1 MVINDDLLSIV
12 VMRDIVNTTNCN
24 LMDLLEEYQYLDM
37 HSYTYTEYEMHLDF
51 VNALIFGIEKTAKV
65 GIEKTAKVRQE

>member
-1 MVINDDLLSIV
+1 MVINGDLLTIE
-12 VMRDIVNTTNCN
+12 VMRDIVNTANCN

-51 VNALIFGIEKTAKV
+51 VNALIFGIER
-65 GIEKTAKVRQE
+65 TAKVRQE

>member
-1 MVINDDLLSIV
+1 MKREDEMVINDNLLSIE
-12 VMRDIVNTTNCN
+12 VMRDIVNASKCN
-24 LMDLLEEYQYLDM
+24 LMDFLEEYQYLDM

-65 GIEKTAKVRQE
+65 RQE

>member
-1 MVINDDLLSIV
+1 MVINGDLLSIE

-65 GIEKTAKVRQE
+65 RQE

>member
-1 MVINDDLLSIV
+1 MVINDSLLSIE
-12 VMRDIVNTTNCN
+12 VMRDIVNASKCN

-65 GIEKTAKVRQE
+65 RQE

>member
-1 MVINDDLLSIV
+1 MVINDELSIE
-12 VMRDIVNTTNCN
+12 VMRDIVNTSKCN

-37 HSYTYTEYEMHLDF
+37 HSYTYTEYEMYLDF

-65 GIEKTAKVRQE
+65 RQE

>member
-1 MVINDDLLSIV
+1 MVINDNLLHV
-12 VMRDIVNTTNCN
+12 EVMRDIVNTSKCN

-51 VNALIFGIEKTAKV
+51 VNALIFGIER
-65 GIEKTAKVRQE
+65 TAKVRQE

>member
-1 MVINDDLLSIV
+1 MVINGDLLSIEV
-12 VMRDIVNTTNCN
+12 VRDIVNTSNCN

-51 VNALIFGIEKTAKV
+51 VNALIFGIEKTAR
-65 GIEKTAKVRQE
+65 VRQE

>member
-1 MVINDDLLSIV
+1 MVINDNLLSIE
-12 VMRDIVNTTNCN
+12 VMREIVNTSKCN
-24 LMDLLEEYQYLDM
+24 LMDFLEEYQYPDM

-65 GIEKTAKVRQE
+65 R

>member
-1 MVINDDLLSIV
+1 MVINDDLLSIEV
-12 VMRDIVNTTNCN
+12 VRDIVNSSRYTAMNF
-24 LMDLLEEYQYLDM
+24 LEEYQYLDM

-65 GIEKTAKVRQE
+65 RQE

>member
-1 MVINDDLLSIV
+1 MVINDNLLSIE
-12 VMRDIVNTTNCN
+12 VMRDIVNITNCN

-65 GIEKTAKVRQE
+65 RQE

>member
-1 MVINDDLLSIV
+1 MVINDNLLSIE
-12 VMRDIVNTTNCN
+12 VMRDIVNASKCN

-65 GIEKTAKVRQE
+65 RQE

>member
-1 MVINDDLLSIV
+1 MVINDELSIE
-12 VMRDIVNTTNCN
+12 VMRDIVNTSNCN

-65 GIEKTAKVRQE
+65 RQE

>member
-1 MVINDDLLSIV
+1 MVINDNLLSIE

-51 VNALIFGIEKTAKV
+51 VNVLIFGIEKTAKV
-65 GIEKTAKVRQE
+65 RQE

>member
-1 MVINDDLLSIV
+1 MVINDDLLSIE
-12 VMRDIVNTTNCN
+12 VMRDIVNASKCN
-24 LMDLLEEYQYLDM
+24 LMDFLEEYQYLDM

-65 GIEKTAKVRQE
+65 HQE

>member
-1 MVINDDLLSIV
+1 MVINDNLLSIE
-12 VMRDIVNTTNCN
+12 VMRDIVNASKCN

-51 VNALIFGIEKTAKV
+51 VNALIFGIER
-65 GIEKTAKVRQE
+65 TAKVRQE

>member
-1 MVINDDLLSIV
+1 MVINDSLLSIE
-12 VMRDIVNTTNCN
+12 VMRNIVNASKCN
-24 LMDLLEEYQYLDM
+24 LMDFLEEYQYLDM

-65 GIEKTAKVRQE
+65 RQE

>member
-1 MVINDDLLSIV
+1 MVINDDLLHV
-12 VMRDIVNTTNCN
+12 EVMRDIVNTSNCN

-51 VNALIFGIEKTAKV
+51 VNALIFGIER
-65 GIEKTAKVRQE
+65 TAKVRQE

>member
-1 MVINDDLLSIV
+1 MVINDNLLSIE
-12 VMRDIVNTTNCN
+12 VMRDIVNTSKCN
-24 LMDLLEEYQYLDM
+24 LMDFLEEYQYLDM

-65 GIEKTAKVRQE
+65 RQE

>member
-1 MVINDDLLSIV
+1 MVINDELSIE
-12 VMRDIVNTTNCN
+12 VMRDIVNASNCN

-65 GIEKTAKVRQE
+65 RQE

>member
-1 MVINDDLLSIV
+1 MVINDDLLHV
-12 VMRDIVNTTNCN
+12 EVMRDIVNTANCN

-65 GIEKTAKVRQE
+65 RQE

>member
-1 MVINDDLLSIV
+1 MVINGDLLTIK
-12 VMRDIVNTTNCN
+12 VMRDIVNTSNCN
-24 LMDLLEEYQYLDM
+24 LMNFLEEYQYLDM

-65 GIEKTAKVRQE
+65 RQE

>member
-1 MVINDDLLSIV
+1 MVINDNLLSIE

-24 LMDLLEEYQYLDM
+24 LMDFLEEYQYLDM

-65 GIEKTAKVRQE
+65 RQE

>member
-1 MVINDDLLSIV
+1 MVINDSLLSIE

-65 GIEKTAKVRQE
+65 RQE

>member
-1 MVINDDLLSIV
+1 MVINDELSIE
-12 VMRDIVNTTNCN
+12 VMRDIVNTSKCN
-24 LMDLLEEYQYLDM
+24 LMDFLEEYQYLDM

-65 GIEKTAKVRQE
+65 RQE

>member
-1 MVINDDLLSIV
+1 MVINDSLLSIE
-12 VMRDIVNTTNCN
+12 VMRDIVNTSNCN

-51 VNALIFGIEKTAKV
+51 VNALIFGIER
-65 GIEKTAKVRQE
+65 TAKVRQE